1 MDDREKVRRRRL
13 ELRREFK
20 ALYQQVTLIL
30 FEEDPSGINFK
41 TNTDEYEPE
50 AGTILPRLRECS
62 TADDVRA
69 VVHEEFVRWF
79 GAEIAGSA
87 EKYISAAKRIWAAL
101 QNQQRGSD

>member
-1 MDDREKVRRRRL
+1 MNDREKIQRRRL

-30 FEEDPSGINFK
+30 FEEDPIGINFK

-50 AGTILPRLRECS
+50 AGTILPRLRECG
-62 TADDVRA
+62 TADGVRA
-69 VVHEEFVRWF
+69 VVHDEFVRWF

-87 EKYISAAKRIWAAL
+87 EKYTSAAEKIWAAF
-101 QNQQRGSD
+101 QNQQRGSE